1 MAAKCDVCG
10 SMVKKYK
17 TTIHGDICCD
27 ACTNAYRLESYL
39 LTMEERRE
47 KDEQNNKKAYEQ
59 AREMAAWLSMYK
71 YGNGDAKKL
80 AAKFI
85 NTWAG

>member
-27 ACTNAYRLESYL
+27 ACSNAYRLESYL

-59 AREMAAWLSMYK
+59 ARECPHGYHYIGMEIAMRRNL
-71 YGNGDAKKL
+71 L
-80 AAKFI
+80 A
-85 NTWAG
+85 NT